1 MNQNQSY
8 EEEIGRP
15 LFLPLSR
22 TKQFRIL
29 LLIVVSTFTF
39 VAALFFGI
47 GYLVATRNPPKETKP
62 VKPSVLAHVLPKL
75 LDDRQPVFIW
85 GPSGAGKSSVVSQI
99 AQATKRSL
107 ADVRVS
113 QLDSID
119 LRGFPMPDTKKKQM
133 EWLPADFLPRKGDAP
148 GVLFLDEMNGGMPAV
163 ASACYQLILDRRIG
177 QYELPDNWSI
187 VAAGNNQ
194 GDRGITYQMAAP
206 LANRFLHIDYEVD
219 STDWLMR
226 AADDDIHPHIR
237 AFIKLKTHALH
248 AFDTTANPRCFPTP
262 RAWYGVDRIYKR
274 DYTAGEKFELIKGT
288 VGEGAAGEFTGFVR
302 DIKDMPDIDS
312 IMMDPKRAQLPGSTP
327 VTHAVVMTLSDKT
340 KASNFDRVMDYVE
353 RLSREIQVAFVRA
366 ATARDKNILSTGR
379 YAKWGLANQDIL
391 V

>member
-1 MNQNQSY
+1 M
-8 EEEIGRP
+8 
-15 LFLPLSR
+15 
-22 TKQFRIL
+22 
-29 LLIVVSTFTF
+29 
-39 VAALFFGI
+39 
-47 GYLVATRNPPKETKP
+47 
-62 VKPSVLAHVLPKL
+62 KPSDIASILPSLLA
-75 LDDRQPVFIW
+75 DGMSVFLW
-85 GPSGAGKSSVVSQI
+85 GPSGAGKSSVVRQM
-99 AQATKRSL
+99 AANNNLLL
-107 ADVRVS
+107 ADVRVG

-119 LRGFPMPDTKKKQM
+119 IRGFPWPDGKKKQM
-133 EWLPADFLPRKGDAP
+133 EWLPADFLPREGDPP
-148 GVLFLDEMNGGMPAV
+148 GILFLDEMNSAEPAV
-163 ASACYQLILDRRIG
+163 SGACYQLILDRRIG
-177 QYELPDNWSI
+177 KYKLPDNWGI

-379 YAKWGLANQDIL
+379 YVKWGLANQDIL